1 MYITTLQPMLEKN
14 EYEVFTPHTGNHPV
28 HRYYNGLFL
37 HLQIIHTL
45 SNKVN
50 AGLDNFMGAHYIM
63 KRCMI
68 RIFKMQP
75 STLSVICEEIKNTIT
90 VGRAEEHRT
99 GIGRI
104 TYKIKNTNDV
114 VLMSINYDFDA
125 KQNFVG
131 LVVSING
138 RNMLVV
144 DSASD
149 GEIRKTALEIVE
161 MLQQKIAEQIK
172 FEKLKKQ
179 FADALQDEA
188 ALEFLR
194 NNRF

>member
-1 MYITTLQPMLEKN
+1 
-14 EYEVFTPHTGNHPV
+14 
-28 HRYYNGLFL
+28 
-37 HLQIIHTL
+37 
-45 SNKVN
+45 
-50 AGLDNFMGAHYIM
+50 
-63 KRCMI
+63 
-68 RIFKMQP
+68 MQP
-75 STLSVICEEIKNTIT
+75 STMSVICEEIKNTIT
-90 VGRAEEHRT
+90 VSRVEEHRT

-104 TYKIKNTNDV
+104 TYNIKNTNGV
-114 VLMSINYDFDA
+114 VLISINYDFDA

-144 DSASD
+144 NSASD
-149 GEIRKTALEIVE
+149 AEIRETALEIVK
-161 MLQQKIAEQIK
+161 MLQQKIADQIK

>member
-1 MYITTLQPMLEKN
+1 
-14 EYEVFTPHTGNHPV
+14 
-28 HRYYNGLFL
+28 
-37 HLQIIHTL
+37 
-45 SNKVN
+45 
-50 AGLDNFMGAHYIM
+50 
-63 KRCMI
+63 
-68 RIFKMQP
+68 MQP
-75 STLSVICEEIKNTIT
+75 SAISVICEEIKNTIT

-99 GIGRI
+99 GIGRT
-104 TYKIKNTNDV
+104 TYNIKNTTGM

-125 KQNFVG
+125 KQDFVS

-144 DSASD
+144 NSASD
-149 GEIRKTALEIVE
+149 TELRETAMEFVK
-161 MLQQKIAEQIK
+161 MLQQKIADQIK
-172 FEKLKKQ
+172 FEKLKNQ